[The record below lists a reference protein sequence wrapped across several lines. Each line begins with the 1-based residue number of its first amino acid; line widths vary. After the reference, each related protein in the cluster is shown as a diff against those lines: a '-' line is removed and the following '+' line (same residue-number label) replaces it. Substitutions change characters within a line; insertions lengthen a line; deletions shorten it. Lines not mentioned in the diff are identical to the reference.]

1 MQLFTTSVVLYWWLL
16 TLMILSN
23 RSYIIAH
30 SIETDSLACCPIAA
44 QTYKITRKSR
54 LAYLA
59 GDRSS
64 TWGDVSKI
72 GNVFS
77 AKQ

>member
-1 MQLFTTSVVLYWWLL
+1 MFYIGGYSL
-16 TLMILSN
+16 LMILSN